1 MKSKW
6 DIGVVSAW
14 EQKKLEA
21 SVSTGSTTRLCLG
34 RIPSVQS
41 ALCWVGFVVEDIY
54 HNDTN

>member
-21 SVSTGSTTRLCLG
+21 SVSTSSTAKKCLKIAQNTQ
-34 RIPSVQS
+34 RPMS
-41 ALCWVGFVVEDIY
+41 ALLGAGI
-54 HNDTN
+54 